1 MAKIRTSRKPHNS
14 AVQGECQSCSR
25 NAPCGGYHVYVIEL
39 DADADYHFYVGQTW
53 KTVGQRLIDNWEK
66 YGSQGNGPKLVR
78 NNFLRMRMDLVPK
91 NFILSQS
98 REEAEYL
105 EVELADSLRN
115 EGYRVRGPTN
125 GVET

>member
-14 AVQGECQSCSR
+14 AVHGECQSCSR

-39 DADADYHFYVGQTW
+39 DADSDNHFYIGQTW

-91 NFILSQS
+91 SFILSQS

>member
-1 MAKIRTSRKPHNS
+1 MVKIRTSRKPHNS
-14 AVQGECQSCSR
+14 EVLGECQSCSR
-25 NAPCGGYHVYVIEL
+25 NIPCGGYHVYVIEL
-39 DADADYHFYVGQTW
+39 DAKSNYHFYVGQTW

-91 NFILSQS
+91 NFIVSQS
-98 REEAEYL
+98 REEAEGL
-105 EVELADSLRN
+105 EVELADTLRN
-115 EGYRVRGPTN
+115 DGYRVRGPTN

>member
-1 MAKIRTSRKPHNS
+1 MAKIGTSRKPHNS
-14 AVQGECQSCSR
+14 KVRGECQNCSR

-39 DADADYHFYVGQTW
+39 DANSNYHFYVGQTW

-91 NFILSQS
+91 SFILSQS
-98 REEAEYL
+98 REEAECQ

-125 GVET
+125 GGET